1 MWNISSAIMNK
12 SLSIG
17 LTGNIGSGKSTI
29 AEVFKAMDYPVY
41 HSDSRAKQMYYLK
54 PVKEEIYQLL
64 GDQVFENGEIHLK
77 KMAAVIFRDD
87 EKMNAVNNIIH
98 PRVIKEYR
106 EWLARQNALLAFQET
121 ALLFET
127 GMQHQFDA
135 VITVVA
141 PLEVRLNRVM
151 KRDNASK
158 EEILRRLKHQMN
170 EQKKADLS
178 DFVIVNDEEQAVL
191 PQVLRVLSVLGNQ
204 L

>member
-1 MWNISSAIMNK
+1 MNK